1 MGSPLE
7 EAGHVANEGPQTKV
21 TLTRDFFLGATVVT
35 QAQWTALMGVNPS
48 VFKGDDRPVERV
60 SWNDAIDFCGKLTER
75 ERAAG
80 RLPAGFIYTL
90 PTEAQ
95 WEYACRAGTT
105 GPRAGDLDAM
115 VWYTRN
121 SGNTTHPV
129 ATKQPNA
136 WGLYDMNGNVMQ
148 WCLDKTGPY
157 PGGAVVDPVGSAFG
171 TSHILRGGSWNGDPA
186 LCRSASRVSN
196 APAVRYNRVGF
207 RVALC
212 AVTADQVAPPPVSG
226 PDRLEHFSP

>member
-1 MGSPLE
+1 MKLGGDSDFTRQVAAATGIQLVPISAGTFLMGSPSE
-7 EAGHVANEGPQTKV
+7 EAGHLANEGPQTKV
-21 TLTRDFFLGATVVT
+21 TLTRDFFLGATTVT
-35 QAQWTALMGVNPS
+35 QAQWLAVMGSNPS

-60 SWNDAIDFCGKLTER
+60 SWNDAVDYCKKLTEG

-80 RLPAGFIYTL
+80 RLPAGFSYTL

-115 VWYTRN
+115 VWYARN

-129 ATKQPNA
+129 ATKQPNS

-148 WCLDKTGPY
+148 RCCWL
-157 PGGAVVDPVGSAFG
+157 F
-171 TSHILRGGSWNGDPA
+171 
-186 LCRSASRVSN
+186 VSSSEE
-196 APAVRYNRVGF
+196 VRYERFISISSVPTTIF
-207 RVALC
+207 STKDWTTLC
-212 AVTADQVAPPPVSG
+212 LRSTGREGQLA
-226 PDRLEHFSP
+226 